1 MSATV
6 PQIEQLVHE
15 GKFLEARS
23 KAETLLRT
31 NDHIRL
37 KQLLALSMAKSGS
50 PKAAMDFLEPVYKQ
64 QPDDPETSGILGS
77 IYKELF
83 KETKNSKYAA
93 LSKDTYLANF
103 RLTKNYYTG
112 INAASMSAISGS
124 LSKAR
129 EIAKE
134 IISQLAEDSTDVW
147 EVATLAEAHLL
158 LQEKSKA
165 VDLYLRCRAIVGSD
179 WGKVNSIY
187 NQLWL
192 LNHYVAVSNQVLNIF
207 SPPGIAAFVGHMIDH
222 PSREFARFPANI
234 EMEVKDAIIGALK
247 TINAKIGYCSMA
259 CGGDILFAE
268 AMLETGGELNLFLP
282 FDTKDFIETS
292 VDFAGSEWVDRFGK
306 LMSQSRVHHI
316 TKEPYDGND
325 DLFTLQARVIFGS
338 AINRSKMLHSSA
350 HLLSVFADAD
360 IKVKEGGT
368 RDTMK
373 LWPANEKRLN
383 INPQNFLKEPIT
395 KSVPVSSAKILAK
408 EKNEQR
414 KVRFLLSMVLGSS
427 TEEERER
434 FNYHTAKRIDE
445 MKAEEAEI
453 RDDGF
458 LTAFKT
464 VTDCVTLAWSILK
477 TKAITTTKIKVAL
490 HAGPVMMEE
499 EPCRISGNTIRQVTS
514 IHEFAIPGKVY
525 ASFQF
530 SSALALESDKYAIE
544 FAGLITADDGSK
556 LEIFQVNRHQDAFE
570 L

>member
-1 MSATV
+1 MSVTV
-6 PQIEQLVHE
+6 QQIEQLVHE

-23 KAETLLRT
+23 KAETLLKS

-37 KQLLALSMAKSGS
+37 KQLLSLSMAKSGS

-64 QPDDPETSGILGS
+64 FPDDPETSGILGS

-134 IISQLAEDSTDVW
+134 IIGQLSEDSSDAW
-147 EVATLAEAHLL
+147 EIATLAEAHLL
-158 LQEKSKA
+158 LQDKA
-165 VDLYLRCRAIVGSD
+165 RAIELYLRCRTIVGSD

-192 LNHYVAVSNQVLNIF
+192 LNHYIAVSRQVLNIF
-207 SPPGIAAFVGHMIDH
+207 SPPAIAAFVGHMIDH
-222 PSREFARFPANI
+222 PSREFPRFPPGI
-234 EMEVKDAIIGALK
+234 ESEVKEAITGALK
-247 TINAKIGYCSMA
+247 TINARIGYCSMA

-306 LMSQSRVHHI
+306 LMSQCRVHHV
-316 TKEPYDGND
+316 TKEQYEGND

-338 AINRSKMLHSSA
+338 AINRSKMLHSTA

-360 IKVKEGGT
+360 VKVKEGGT

-373 LWPANEKRLN
+373 MWPFQENRLN
-383 INPQNFLKEPIT
+383 INPQNFLKESIR
-395 KSVPVSSAKILAK
+395 KAIPVSSARLLSKQ
-408 EKNEQR
+408 KNEKR
-414 KVRFLLSMVLGSS
+414 KTRFLVSIVLDSP
-427 TEEERER
+427 TQDEKER
-434 FNYHTAKRIDE
+434 FEYHLNKRIEE
-445 MKAEEAEI
+445 MGLEEIERYNEGLLAS
-453 RDDGF
+453 
-458 LTAFKT
+458 FKT
-464 VTDCVTLAWSILK
+464 AADCVTLAWSLLR
-477 TKAITTTKIKVAL
+477 TKATLFSKIKVAL
-490 HAGPVMMEE
+490 HAGPIILHDDPV
-499 EPCRISGNTIRQVTS
+499 RIVGLSVEHIKAML
-514 IHEFAIPGKVY
+514 EFAIAGKVF
-525 ASFQF
+525 ATFQF
-530 SSALALESDKYAIE
+530 ASALALESDKYAIE
-544 FAGLITADDGSK
+544 FAGLLTVTGGTK
-556 LEIFQVNRHQDAFE
+556 LELFQVNKHEEAFD